1 MIRLL
6 TLAAMVI
13 VSTAIFTATV
23 IFEEPPAFIAYT
35 FGLLNGASWVGLVA
49 LYVIRRQTD
58 D

>member
-1 MIRLL
+1 MIKFL
-6 TLAAMVI
+6 TLATLVI

-23 IFEEPPAFIAYT
+23 IFDEPPAFIAYT
-35 FGLLNGASWVGLVA
+35 FGLLNGASIVGLVA